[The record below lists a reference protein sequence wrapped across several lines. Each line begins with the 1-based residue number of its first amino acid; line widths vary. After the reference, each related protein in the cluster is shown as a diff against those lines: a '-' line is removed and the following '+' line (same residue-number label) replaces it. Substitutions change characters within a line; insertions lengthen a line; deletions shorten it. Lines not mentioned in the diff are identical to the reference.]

1 MSGDIA
7 PLEGTR
13 GRILEELAIAPRT
26 ARDLA
31 EKLGIQES
39 AARGHLERLE
49 ERRLVLPTFHREG
62 VGRPRKRY
70 ALTPTGQE
78 LFPKRYGMIL
88 DTVVDELLARE
99 GEGYVSALFA
109 DAGERMARAV
119 AQELPRSASMDDR
132 ARHLVLALNRIGFGC
147 TSERTPEGRYR
158 IVRTNCVFRQS
169 ALSHPFLLCEVF
181 DKHLTEALLGET
193 GVDLE
198 ESIGRGGVRCTHLIE
213 LR

>member
-1 MSGDIA
+1 MSAEITG
-7 PLEGTR
+7 LEGTR

-31 EKLGIQES
+31 EKIGIQES

-49 ERRLVLPTFHREG
+49 ERGLVVPAFHREG

-70 ALTPTGQE
+70 VLSPSGQE
-78 LFPKRYGMIL
+78 LFPKKYGMIL
-88 DTVVDELLARE
+88 DTVVDELLDRE
-99 GEGYVSALFA
+99 GEGYVSAVFA
-109 DAGERMARAV
+109 NAGERMARAV
-119 AQELPRSASMDDR
+119 AAELPRSSSMDER

-147 TSERTPEGRYR
+147 TSERTPNGRYR

-181 DKHLTEALLGET
+181 DKHLTEALLGEA

-198 ESIGRGGVRCTHLIE
+198 ESIGRGGVRCTHLIP
-213 LR
+213 LG